1 MDVSNETITVT
12 VNGDDREI
20 PGGLTVRGL
29 LAHLGLQEGLV
40 VVEWNREIVRRDRYD
55 DVTVAAGD
63 SIELVHFVG
72 GG

>member
-40 VVEWNREIVRRDRYD
+40 VVEWNREIVRRGSYD
-55 DVTVAAGD
+55 DVVVSDGD
-63 SIELVHFVG
+63 VVELVHFDG

>member
-1 MDVSNETITVT
+1 MDSTNETITVT
-12 VNGDDREI
+12 INGDDREI

-55 DVTVAAGD
+55 DVTVAAGE

>member
-1 MDVSNETITVT
+1 MDSTNETITVT
-12 VNGDDREI
+12 INGDDREI
-20 PGGLTVRGL
+20 PGGLRVRGL

>member
-40 VVEWNREIVRRDRYD
+40 VVEWNREIVRRGSYD
-55 DVTVAAGD
+55 DVVVSDGD
-63 SIELVHFVG
+63 VVELVHFVG

>member
-1 MDVSNETITVT
+1 MDSTNETITVT
-12 VNGDDREI
+12 INGDDREI

>member
-1 MDVSNETITVT
+1 MDASNETITVT

-29 LAHLGLQEGLV
+29 LGQLGLGEGLV
-40 VVEWNREIVRRDRYD
+40 VVEWNREIVRRGSYD
-55 DVTVAAGD
+55 DVVVSDGD
-63 SIELVHFVG
+63 VVELVHFVG